1 MNFDANQGVNLQMTR
16 LLTSFSTV
24 CVKNPV
30 FDEAAQAACMGCAT
44 MSTAVCGMVGRQS
57 LSAVDKSSMLKKWA
71 IGFFL
76 YKSIV

>member
-1 MNFDANQGVNLQMTR
+1 MTR

-30 FDEAAQAACMGCAT
+30 FGKAAQAACMGYTT
-44 MSTAVCGMVGRQS
+44 MSTAARYGRQAEAF
-57 LSAVDKSSMLKKWA
+57 SAVDKSSMLKKWA

>member
-1 MNFDANQGVNLQMTR
+1 
-16 LLTSFSTV
+16 
-24 CVKNPV
+24 
-30 FDEAAQAACMGCAT
+30 MGCAT
-44 MSTAVCGMVGRQS
+44 MSTAVRGMVGRQS